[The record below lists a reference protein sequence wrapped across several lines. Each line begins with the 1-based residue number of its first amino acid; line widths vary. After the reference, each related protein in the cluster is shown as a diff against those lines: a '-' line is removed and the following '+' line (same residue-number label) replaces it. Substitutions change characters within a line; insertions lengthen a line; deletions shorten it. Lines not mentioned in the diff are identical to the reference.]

1 MAKYGYC
8 RVSSKS
14 QEDNNSLEI
23 QRNAI
28 LDKYVDAEIV
38 EEQFTGTTT
47 ERPKFNELI
56 EKLESGDYL
65 IVYKLDR
72 FARTTIEGM
81 QLMNELQERGVIV
94 EILNF
99 GTVEGGFT
107 SANKLMMQVFFAF
120 AEYERDMIVER
131 TTSGKKAKMEKDE
144 DATMGRPKKYKK
156 AKRDHAI
163 ELLLQGYSYNQVAEK
178 TDISRRTLIRYK
190 KEYDLQ
196 QAEQNKATE

>member
-28 LDKYVDAEIV
+28 LNKYVDAQII

-47 ERPKFNELI
+47 DRPKFNELVDNLN
-56 EKLESGDYL
+56 KGDYL

-81 QLMNELQERGVIV
+81 SLIEELDKRGVIV

-99 GTVEGGFT
+99 GTVQGGVT
-107 SANKLMMQVFFAF
+107 SENKLMLQIMLAF
-120 AEYERDMIVER
+120 AEYERDMIVQR
-131 TTSGKKAKMEKDE
+131 TESGKKAKMERDE
-144 DATMGRPKKYKK
+144 NATMGRPKKYK
-156 AKRDHAI
+156 RGQREQAI
-163 ELLLQGYSYNQVAEK
+163 KLLEQGYSYNQVADM
-178 TDISRRTLIRYK
+178 TGISRRTLIRYK
-190 KEYDLQ
+190 KEHDL
-196 QAEQNKATE
+196 KATE

>member
-28 LDKYVDAEIV
+28 LNKYVDAQII

-47 ERPKFNELI
+47 DRPKFNELVDNL
-56 EKLESGDYL
+56 KKGDYL

-81 QLMNELQERGVIV
+81 ALIEELDKRGVIV

-99 GTVEGGFT
+99 GTVQGGVT
-107 SANKLMMQVFFAF
+107 SENKLMLQIMLAF
-120 AEYERDMIVER
+120 AEYERDMIVQR
-131 TTSGKKAKMEKDE
+131 TESGKKAKMERDE
-144 DATMGRPKKYKK
+144 NATMGRPKKF
-156 AKRDHAI
+156 KRGQREQALK
-163 ELLLQGYSYNQVAEK
+163 LLAEGHSYNQVAEM
-178 TDISRRTLIRYK
+178 TGISRRTLIRYK
-190 KEYDLQ
+190 KEHDL
-196 QAEQNKATE
+196 KATN

>member
-14 QEDNNSLEI
+14 QEDNTSLQI
-23 QRNAI
+23 QNEAI
-28 LDKYVDAEIV
+28 LSKYVDAEIV

-47 ERPKFNELI
+47 DRPKFNELI
-56 EKLESGDYL
+56 DKLVEGDYL

-81 QLMNELQERGVIV
+81 TLMQELQERGVVV

-107 SANKLMMQVFFAF
+107 SSNKLMMQIFFAF
-120 AEYERDMIVER
+120 AEYERDCIVER
-131 TTSGKKAKMEKDE
+131 TTSGKKAKMERDA
-144 DATMGRPKKYKK
+144 DATMGRPKKYKRGQREQALK
-156 AKRDHAI
+156 
-163 ELLLQGYSYNQVAEK
+163 LLEQGHSYNQVADM
-178 TDISRRTLIRYK
+178 TGISRRTLIRYK
-190 KEYDLQ
+190 KEYDLKQLEQ
-196 QAEQNKATE
+196 QEVNN

>member
-14 QEDNNSLEI
+14 QEDNTSLQI
-23 QRNAI
+23 QKEAI
-28 LDKYVDAEIV
+28 LSKYVDAEIV

-47 ERPKFNELI
+47 DRPKFNELI
-56 EKLESGDYL
+56 DKLVEGDYL

-81 QLMNELQERGVIV
+81 TLMQELQERGVVV

-107 SANKLMMQVFFAF
+107 SSNKLMMQIFFAF
-120 AEYERDMIVER
+120 AEYERDCIVER
-131 TTSGKKAKMEKDE
+131 TTSGKKAKMERDA
-144 DATMGRPKKYKK
+144 DATMGRPKKYKRGQREQALK
-156 AKRDHAI
+156 
-163 ELLLQGYSYNQVAEK
+163 LLEQGHSYNQVADM
-178 TDISRRTLIRYK
+178 TGISRRTLIRYK
-190 KEYDLQ
+190 KEYDLKQLEQ
-196 QAEQNKATE
+196 QEVNN